1 MSTQGDSSDVWCR
14 ILNRVRRD
22 AGKPGDPRSAQ
33 MIAESVMA
41 DHGIKLV
48 PGRSVV
54 ELSVHDHHLRGEVA
68 RGDWDT
74 NPTGSDKEPSEKVG

>member
-1 MSTQGDSSDVWCR
+1 MSTQRDGSDVWCR
-14 ILNRVRRD
+14 ILNQVKQE
-22 AGKPGDPRSAQ
+22 AGKPDDPRSPQ
-33 MIAESVMA
+33 IIAESVMA

-54 ELSVHDHHLRGEVA
+54 ELSVNDHHLREEVA

-74 NPTGSDKEPSEKVG
+74 KPIGSDNEPSEKVG